1 MRILWTQRESEY
13 VRDLIAS
20 PAATIELVKMGE
32 TSLSENQSNALLS
45 FSMPVAD
52 EHTNK
57 TAISKVYDLTL
68 PEPESLAANPKGMS
82 VFWMSRHQWMF
93 EQPYLV
99 DPDWVLNTP
108 LRQYGCVTEQTD
120 AWVRFDLAGPRL
132 SLILCR
138 LANVSQNRYEPG
150 AAIRSVIHHL
160 GVYLV
165 CSDKSKIAVYG
176 PRSSADTLAEA
187 LVSSICTANGLIKRK

>member
-1 MRILWTQRESEY
+1 MRILWIQRESEY

-57 TAISKVYDLTL
+57 TAISEVYDLTL

-108 LRQYGCVTEQTD
+108 LRQVWLRYRTNGCLGSF
-120 AWVRFDLAGPRL
+120 RFSRAQIKSYFVSISECIAESLRAGGCDSERNPPSWCL
-132 SLILCR
+132 SSLLRQI
-138 LANVSQNRYEPG
+138 
-150 AAIRSVIHHL
+150 
-160 GVYLV
+160 
-165 CSDKSKIAVYG
+165 
-176 PRSSADTLAEA
+176 
-187 LVSSICTANGLIKRK
+187 